1 MKRDQM
7 NERDSFFERTEQQVL
22 FYLYE
27 NRDHT
32 VSRVELRDGIMAA
45 PVESTFES
53 ILTSLEVKKLIEF
66 DSYGNVAIA

>member
-1 MKRDQM
+1 M
-7 NERDSFFERTEQQVL
+7 NEQDNIFERTEQQVL

-32 VSRVELRDGIMAA
+32 VSRAELQENINTA

-53 ILTSLEVKKLIEF
+53 ILTSLKVKKLIEF
-66 DSYGNVAIA
+66 DPSGNVAIA

>member
-1 MKRDQM
+1 M
-7 NERDSFFERTEQQVL
+7 NEQDNLFERTEQQVL

-32 VSRVELRDGIMAA
+32 VSRAELRENITA

-53 ILTSLEVKKLIEF
+53 ILTSLKVKKLIEF
-66 DSYGNVAIA
+66 DPSGNVAIA

>member
-32 VSRVELRDGIMAA
+32 VSCAELQDGIMAA

>member
-7 NERDSFFERTEQQVL
+7 NERDTET
-22 FYLYE
+22 
-27 NRDHT
+27 RAGA
-32 VSRVELRDGIMAA
+32 ELRDGIMAA
-45 PVESTFES
+45 PVESTFEL

>member
-32 VSRVELRDGIMAA
+32 VSRTELRNGIMAA
-45 PVESTFES
+45 PIESTFES
-53 ILTSLEVKKLIEF
+53 ILTSLEIKKLIEF

>member
-32 VSRVELRDGIMAA
+32 VSRGELRDGIMAA

-53 ILTSLEVKKLIEF
+53 ILNSLEVKKLVEF

>member
-27 NRDHT
+27 NRD
-32 VSRVELRDGIMAA
+32 
-45 PVESTFES
+45 F
-53 ILTSLEVKKLIEF
+53 
-66 DSYGNVAIA
+66 

>member
-7 NERDSFFERTEQQVL
+7 NERDSFFERTEQNT
-22 FYLYE
+22 E
-27 NRDHT
+27 TRAGA
-32 VSRVELRDGIMAA
+32 ELRDGIMAA

>member
-1 MKRDQM
+1 M
-7 NERDSFFERTEQQVL
+7 
-22 FYLYE
+22 
-27 NRDHT
+27 
-32 VSRVELRDGIMAA
+32 SRAELRDGIMAA

>member
-7 NERDSFFERTEQQVL
+7 NERDSFFERTEQQVF

-32 VSRVELRDGIMAA
+32 VSRAELRDGIMAA

>member
-1 MKRDQM
+1 M
-7 NERDSFFERTEQQVL
+7 NEQDNIFERTEQQVL

-32 VSRVELRDGIMAA
+32 VSRAELRANITA

-53 ILTSLEVKKLIEF
+53 ILTSLRVKKLIEF
-66 DSYGNVAIA
+66 DPSGNVAIA

>member
-1 MKRDQM
+1 M
-7 NERDSFFERTEQQVL
+7 NEQDNIFERTEQQVL

-32 VSRVELRDGIMAA
+32 VSRAELRENINTA

-53 ILTSLEVKKLIEF
+53 ILTSLKVKKLIEF
-66 DSYGNVAIA
+66 DPSGNVAIA

>member
-1 MKRDQM
+1 M
-7 NERDSFFERTEQQVL
+7 NEQDNIFERTEQQVL

-32 VSRVELRDGIMAA
+32 VSTVELRENINTV

-53 ILTSLEVKKLIEF
+53 ILTSLKIKKLIEF
-66 DSYGNVAIA
+66 DPSGNVAIA